1 MQLCQAVGRPSLY
14 GLGIRLAFYLQ
25 WFGALAAEYIEIADM
40 CDVRLL
46 GLLLSAATLLGLVAQ
61 LAAAHLAPVEVY
73 IALLLVTGLY
83 LPLAPLWLWKAAT
96 RCHARYDPLRWSR
109 ETPSPAFRGL
119 DFALLLALAGL
130 GTWFW
135 TSRVP
140 TDDEDDGCR
149 GAHVGFFF
157 APVRLGNS
165 LFVAFHALLCIAT
178 MLVCAGLM
186 LVKAGWRIPVWEERR
201 RRRKTRRLHIALVQD
216 AKAFVKLAVLATLTA
231 AVEMTV
237 VWNRIPDVNDVADAA
252 QMIPLVVVVGII
264 VRAIFLHFARAETAS
279 ETSSGSRSRGQL
291 SRRSSAAESRRSSES
306 RHSGS
311 EGPDTTRRPPPVH
324 VH

>member
-1 MQLCQAVGRPSLY
+1 MQLCQAVGRSSLY

-61 LAAAHLAPVEVY
+61 LAAARLAPIDVY

-109 ETPSPAFRGL
+109 ETPSPAYRGF
-119 DFALLLALAGL
+119 DFALLLALASL

-135 TSRVP
+135 TSRVSGD
-140 TDDEDDGCR
+140 DDECR

-157 APVRLGNS
+157 APVPLGNR
-165 LFVAFHALLCIAT
+165 LFVAFHALLYIAT
-178 MLVCAGLM
+178 MLVCAGIM

-216 AKAFVKLAVLATLTA
+216 VKAFVKLAVLATLTA
-231 AVEMTV
+231 AVEMTI

-252 QMIPLVVVVGII
+252 QMIPVQMEPCPGVPC
-264 VRAIFLHFARAETAS
+264 S
-279 ETSSGSRSRGQL
+279 EL
-291 SRRSSAAESRRSSES
+291 M
-306 RHSGS
+306 
-311 EGPDTTRRPPPVH
+311 
-324 VH
+324 

>member
-1 MQLCQAVGRPSLY
+1 MQLCQAVGRSSLY

-40 CDVRLL
+40 CD
-46 GLLLSAATLLGLVAQ
+46 
-61 LAAAHLAPVEVY
+61 LAAARLAPIDVY

-109 ETPSPAFRGL
+109 ETPSPAYRGF
-119 DFALLLALAGL
+119 DFALLLALASL

-135 TSRVP
+135 TSRVSGD
-140 TDDEDDGCR
+140 DDECR

-157 APVRLGNS
+157 APVPLGNR
-165 LFVAFHALLCIAT
+165 LFVAFHALLYIAT
-178 MLVCAGLM
+178 MLVCAGIM

-216 AKAFVKLAVLATLTA
+216 VKAFVKLAVLATLTA
-231 AVEMTV
+231 AVEMTI

-252 QMIPLVVVVGII
+252 QMIPLVVVIGIM

-291 SRRSSAAESRRSSES
+291 SRRSSVAESRRSSHS

-311 EGPDTTRRPPPVH
+311 EGPDMTRRPPPVH

>member
-14 GLGIRLAFYLQ
+14 GLGIRLAFYVQ

-61 LAAAHLAPVEVY
+61 LAAAHLAPIDVY
-73 IALLLVTGLY
+73 IALLLVTGIY

-140 TDDEDDGCR
+140 GGDDDACR
-149 GAHVGFFF
+149 RAHVGFFF
-157 APVRLGNS
+157 APVRLGNR
-165 LFVAFHALLCIAT
+165 LFMAFHALLYIAT
-178 MLVCAGLM
+178 MLVCAGIM
-186 LVKAGWRIPVWEERR
+186 LVKAGWRIPVWQERR
-201 RRRKTRRLHIALVQD
+201 RRRKTRRLHIAFIRDVKTL
-216 AKAFVKLAVLATLTA
+216 VKLAVLATLTA
-231 AVEMTV
+231 AVEMTI

-252 QMIPLVVVVGII
+252 QMIPLVVVIGIM
-264 VRAIFLHFARAETAS
+264 VRAVFLHFARAETAS

-291 SRRSSAAESRRSSES
+291 SRRSSVAESRRSSAS

-311 EGPDTTRRPPPVH
+311 EGPDITRRPPPVH